1 MKHTVTDLD
10 AVNEPISFAQEEL
23 GMCFL
28 DSIFGC
34 YQPSQSAVGPEVLS
48 EMTLVA
54 EE

>member
-10 AVNEPISFAQEEL
+10 ATNEPISFAQEEL

-34 YQPSQSAVGPEVLS
+34 YRLPQSLVGPEVQS
-48 EMTLVA
+48 EMALVA